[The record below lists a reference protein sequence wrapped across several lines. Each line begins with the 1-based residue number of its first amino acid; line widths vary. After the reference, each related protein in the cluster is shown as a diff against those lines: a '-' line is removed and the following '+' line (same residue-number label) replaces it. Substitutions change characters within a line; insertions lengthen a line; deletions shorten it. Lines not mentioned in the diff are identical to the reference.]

1 MFNRSQNLSPPLEG
15 GGGRKI
21 RTTTLSIKK
30 DTLPPIKQLYACLE
44 THHQNLLTAELAEYE
59 ETTKGEWLK
68 YIPSVGVT
76 YTINNQPR
84 PSVSFSTSTI
94 YQARKNKQLRAAK
107 RNAIQQAS
115 AVALQVAKSKLA
127 SLVADYENATSRLQL
142 AYRIHEI
149 DKDLFE
155 IDKVKYEQLEKAP
168 SEWLKIQ
175 RAFLI
180 KEQELGERERELGV
194 LRNEVLRLTKCS
206 PLD

>member
-1 MFNRSQNLSPPLEG
+1 MKTLLLLLSLQ
-15 GGGRKI
+15 
-21 RTTTLSIKK
+21 SI
-30 DTLPPIKQLYACLE
+30 DTLPPVEQLYSCLE
-44 THHQNLLTAELAEYE
+44 SYHQSLLESELAEYQ

-76 YTINNQPR
+76 YTINNKPR

-115 AVALQVAKSKLA
+115 NLELQVAKSKLL
-127 SLVADYENATSRLQL
+127 SLVADYENASSRLDL

-149 DKDLFE
+149 DRQLFE
-155 IDKVKYEQLEKAP
+155 MDQAKYEQLEKAP

-175 RAFLI
+175 RAFLL
-180 KEQELGERERELGV
+180 KGYALGELERELGV
-194 LRNEVLRLTKCS
+194 LKNQVMQLAKCHT
-206 PLD
+206 LH